1 MRVCDMCKSYEA
13 LHLYTDLF
21 VVVLQ
26 NVMHSRCSSHFLLVC
41 FCLAASC

>member
-21 VVVLQ
+21 VVLQ
-26 NVMHSRCSSHFLLVC
+26 NLVHSRCEFPLSVCVFL
-41 FCLAASC
+41 FSC

>member
-13 LHLYTDLF
+13 LHLYTYLF

-26 NVMHSRCSSHFLLVC
+26 NVMHSRCEFPLSACVFL
-41 FCLAASC
+41 FSC